1 MFECLDSMSTEEQD
15 KYLLAL
21 FKSAVAGK
29 VISDNPKWRISI
41 RKSLLAIEHTRDKDY
56 RRAKENGMKGKEFG
70 ILGKE
75 YGILGKEFG
84 IQGKEYGIQGKEYG
98 ILGGRPR
105 KGESPEEYAKRKMP
119 LRLKMGKEPK

>member
-1 MFECLDSMSTEEQD
+1 MKEKYKSILFQAWMFECLDSMSAEEQD

-21 FKSAVAGK
+21 IKSAVAGK
-29 VISDNPKWRISI
+29 AISDNPKWRISI
-41 RKSLLAIEHTRDKDY
+41 RKSLLAIEHTREAYYQK
-56 RRAKENGMKGKEFG
+56 ATKIGMK
-70 ILGKE
+70 
-75 YGILGKEFG
+75 
-84 IQGKEYGIQGKEYG
+84 GKEYGIQGKEFG

>member
-1 MFECLDSMSTEEQD
+1 MKEKYKSILFQAWMFECLDSMSTEEQD

-75 YGILGKEFG
+75 YGIQGKEF
-84 IQGKEYGIQGKEYG
+84 G